1 MTHPAFRVHAVP
13 LVAAFLAAL
22 SVWLFL
28 EIADEVFEGETRRF
42 DESVLLAF
50 RSDMDRN
57 DPIGQAWVEE
67 LARDVTGVGG
77 AAVLAFLTAA
87 AAGFLLLR
95 GKSHRALYLVAAV
108 VTGILLSSLLKW
120 GFDRPRPDLVAH
132 GQVIYTSSFPS
143 GHSMMS
149 ALTFLTL
156 GALLAAT
163 LETHAMRA
171 YIMALAVLLTVAVGI
186 SRVYL
191 GVHWPTDVLAG
202 WSAGTAWA
210 LLCWSCAEYLGRR
223 GRLE

>member
-1 MTHPAFRVHAVP
+1 MTHLPSRVHAIP
-13 LVAAFLAAL
+13 LAAAFLAAL

-50 RSDMDRN
+50 RSDADRN
-57 DPIGQAWVEE
+57 DPVGKAWVEE
-67 LARDVTGVGG
+67 LARDVTGLGG
-77 AAVLAFLTAA
+77 VATLTFLTVA
-87 AAGFLLLR
+87 AAGFLVLS
-95 GKSHRALYLVAAV
+95 GKKHRALYLVAAV

-120 GFDRPRPDLVAH
+120 GYDRPRPDLVAH
-132 GQVIYTSSFPS
+132 GQVIYTRSFPS

-156 GALLAAT
+156 GALLAGA
-163 LETHAMRA
+163 LETHAMRV
-171 YIMALAVLLTVAVGI
+171 YVMGLAVLLTVAVGI

-210 LLCWSCAEYLGRR
+210 LACWSGAEMLGRR